1 MYPIHCLV
9 YGGTS
14 SIVATLLQKAPRRIE
29 FTLLSRVTEDVS
41 KNAYLRDCVSLRPST
56 TRVVSYEP
64 KLAYETIEK
73 LNYDVVLV
81 LTTHPDPKVLVA
93 IQKPIL
99 FIGSG
104 SVADAELGL
113 SKWTDY
119 SLGKK
124 WPERFAT
131 LTLRCG
137 FFIPDI
143 EGNYVR
149 PPAGIGMDSAKRI
162 FSGSETPDPEW
173 LQKKM
178 YVTPVSSLIET
189 ICDWISDD
197 KGRLSGVFHFG
208 TQHPLSRA
216 FLRTQADLPLPPDAG
231 ALEAIQ
237 PVYEE
242 QWKKSKR
249 VLKNVPDTVV
259 DVGGA
264 CKRAKTW
271 IEGIL

>member
-1 MYPIHCLV
+1 MHPVRCLI

-29 FTLLSRVTEDVS
+29 FTLLSRVTEDVN
-41 KNAYLRDCVSLRPST
+41 KNQYLRDCVSLRPST
-56 TRVVSYEP
+56 TRVVSYDP

-73 LNYDVVLV
+73 LDYDVVLV
-81 LTTHPDPKVLVA
+81 LTTHPDPKVLAA
-93 IQKPIL
+93 IEKPIL

-104 SVADAELGL
+104 SVTDAGLGI

-143 EGNYVR
+143 EGNYVI

-178 YVTPVSSLIET
+178 YVTPVSFLIET
-189 ICDWISDD
+189 IFDWITTDC
-197 KGRLSGVFHFG
+197 KVRLSGVFHFG

-216 FLRTQADLPLPPDAG
+216 FLRTKADLTPEASV
-231 ALEAIQ
+231 LEAIQ

-259 DVGGA
+259 DVGDA

-271 IEGIL
+271 IEGIK